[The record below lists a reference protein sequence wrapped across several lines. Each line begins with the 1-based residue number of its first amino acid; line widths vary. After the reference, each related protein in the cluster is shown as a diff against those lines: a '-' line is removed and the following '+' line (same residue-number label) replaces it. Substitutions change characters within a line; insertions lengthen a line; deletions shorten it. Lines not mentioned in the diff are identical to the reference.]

1 MQSVSMLLVL
11 VASLVVYDVFRPFA
25 SRIENYMELASNVVL
40 IFVFAAGV
48 AIDADYSPTSIAIQV
63 VQWCLFLSSIAVIIA
78 FLLTMFYEQLAK
90 IQAKI
95 KARWQQWRGS
105 NTLRTN

>member
-48 AIDADYSPTSIAIQV
+48 AIDADYSPTSIAIPV